1 MSLLLLISILAP
13 ALFALILA
21 LLPRKTPLTFA
32 LGFGLAGFIIPAV
45 LSIRVFAAYVASG
58 ATDYAFLGV
67 VDTGMSNLGISLK
80 LGVNGVSA
88 PLFMLAGIVGL
99 AAGIT
104 AVLSVAERKRTYL
117 ALLLIMQAGLM
128 GIFCTYDIFYIYFFH
143 EFALIPTFIMIA
155 LWGGNHR
162 RAAAMEMTIYLTL
175 GAMLSLVGLIGI
187 YAGNDLGSFDL
198 ITLSKHVAAVGMSS
212 TMENS
217 LFGLLMVGLGIL
229 VSLFPFHSW
238 APRGYSAAPTSVAML
253 HAGVLKKFGLYVL
266 IQVALPLLTSGVL
279 EWSGILAV
287 LALGNIVI
295 IGFVTMAQKDFKQMI
310 SYASVMH
317 MGYIFLGIASLSIIG
332 VGGAVFLMLAHG
344 LSAALLFNLSVAV
357 QNRCRTFYMDEMGGL
372 GKDAP
377 VLAGLLMAATMA
389 SIGLPG
395 FANFWGELTIFISL
409 WHWNPA
415 FLAIALTG
423 IIISAVYGLRA
434 VSAIAFGEQTEA
446 LKEIKKEHAIN
457 DLNWMERIPAVL
469 LLVALVVFGLFPF
482 LAGDSISGTIENHI
496 LPAAKERLEP
506 EVLESK
512 TALQLIQSANDT
524 VQKDEKPVTHE

>member
-1 MSLLLLISILAP
+1 MSLILLISILAP
-13 ALFALILA
+13 ALVA
-21 LLPRKTPLTFA
+21 LLLAVLPKKTPNTFA
-32 LGFGLAGFIIPAV
+32 LGLGLAGFIIPAV
-45 LSIRVFAAYVASG
+45 LSIRVFAAYVSADTG
-58 ATDYAFLGV
+58 GYLFQGV
-67 VDTGMSNLGISLK
+67 VDTGMSNWGISLK
-80 LGVNGVSA
+80 LGINGVSA
-88 PLFMLAGIVGL
+88 PLYLLAGIVGL
-99 AAGIT
+99 AAGLT
-104 AVLSVAERKRTYL
+104 AVMSVAERKRTYL
-117 ALLLIMQAGLM
+117 ALLLAMQAGLM

-155 LWGGNHR
+155 IWGGVHR

-198 ITLSKHVAAVGMSS
+198 ITLSDHIAGVGMS
-212 TMENS
+212 TAMQNS
-217 LFGLLMVGLGIL
+217 LFGLLMFGLGIL

-253 HAGVLKKFGLYVL
+253 HAGVLKKFGLYVM
-266 IQVALPLLTSGVL
+266 IQVALPVLTSGVL
-279 EWSGILAV
+279 EWSTILAI

-317 MGYIFLGIASLSIIG
+317 MGYIFLGIASLSVIG

-357 QNRCRTFYMDEMGGL
+357 QNRCRSFYMDEMGGL

-377 VLAGLLMAATMA
+377 VLAGLLMAAMMA

-395 FANFWGELTIFISL
+395 FANFWGELTIFLSL
-409 WHWNPA
+409 WDWNPIFMA
-415 FLAIALTG
+415 VALTG

-434 VSAIAFGEQTEA
+434 VSAIAFGEQTEN
-446 LKEIKKEHAIN
+446 LQQIKKEHPIQDITWLERLPAI
-457 DLNWMERIPAVL
+457 L
-469 LLVALVVFGLFPF
+469 LLVALVVFGLMPS
-482 LAGDSISGTIENHI
+482 LAGNSISKAIENHV
-496 LPAAKERLEP
+496 LVETRAQLEP
-506 EVLESK
+506 QTLEAG
-512 TALQLIQSANDT
+512 TADILLKVEAAQPEQAENTEAHD
-524 VQKDEKPVTHE
+524 